1 MIKHVILLKTQ
12 NIMNINMDL
21 LQFYIILEK
30 IRKFE
35 KPKEKLS
42 FDDII
47 WGLG

>member
-1 MIKHVILLKTQ
+1 M
-12 NIMNINMDL
+12 MNINMDL

-42 FDDII
+42 FDGSI